1 MPRYLFVAAVLLTLL
16 AIPGSSAL
24 ATTAV
29 SPTPFCQRI
38 TPGNPP
44 TLQQIPCPTA
54 TPSSTPTPSA
64 SATASASPSPS
75 AEPESSPT
83 PAASSTPAPS
93 VSPSPTA
100 TPLPALVQLPAPP
113 VTGDGSAA

>member
-1 MPRYLFVAAVLLTLL
+1 MPRYLFVAAALLALL

-38 TPGNPP
+38 VPGNPP

-54 TPSSTPTPSA
+54 TPSSTPTPSS
-64 SATASASPSPS
+64 SATPS
-75 AEPESSPT
+75 ATPTPEETESSPT
-83 PAASSTPAPS
+83 PSPSSTPAPS
-93 VSPSPTA
+93 PSPAATA